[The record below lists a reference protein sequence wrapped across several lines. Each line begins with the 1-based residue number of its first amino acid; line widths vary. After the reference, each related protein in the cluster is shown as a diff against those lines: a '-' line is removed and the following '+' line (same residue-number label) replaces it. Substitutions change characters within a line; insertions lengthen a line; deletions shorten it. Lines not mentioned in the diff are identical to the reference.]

1 LSRFF
6 RLPARK
12 VGRTLALG
20 AALLLA
26 LSLAACSSVGY
37 YLDSVVGHLR
47 VLEAARPMD
56 DWVADPSTPE
66 DLRQRLI
73 EVQGI
78 RRYAIEKLD
87 LPDNKSY
94 RSYADLHRPF
104 VVWNVFATPALSLDL
119 REWCFPVAGCV
130 KYRGYFNREDAD
142 RYGDALKS
150 EGLDVQVAGIPAYS
164 TLGFTPDPVLSTFIH
179 FPEGEVA
186 RLIFHEL
193 AHQKIYLAGDTTF
206 NESYATTVEEIGVE
220 RWLADQNDPAK
231 SREYQLFE
239 NRRRR
244 FLDLL
249 KQSRSELETL
259 YASHASDTDK
269 TAAKQQIFA
278 DLKLRYEASKD
289 DHRDPLYQY
298 KGYDNYFA
306 KGLNN
311 ANLAAIATYT
321 RLGPA
326 FVKLLAECDNDLPRF
341 FAAVKGLTE
350 LSPQQRDQ
358 RMQQLMDGKA

>member
-1 LSRFF
+1 MLSLGAVAFV
-6 RLPARK
+6 A
-12 VGRTLALG
+12 LALG
-20 AALLLA
+20 A
-26 LSLAACSSVGY
+26 CSTVGY
-37 YLDSVVGHLR
+37 YVDSVVGHLR

-56 DWVADPSTPE
+56 DWIADPATPA

-78 RRYAIEKLD
+78 RRYAVDKLA

-119 REWCFPVAGCV
+119 KEWCFLVAGCV
-130 KYRGYFNREDAD
+130 KYRGYFNHDDAAS
-142 RYGDALKS
+142 YGDTLKS

-206 NESYATTVEEIGVE
+206 NESYATTVEEIGVK
-220 RWLADQNDPAK
+220 RWLADQNDAAK
-231 SREYQLFE
+231 TREYQLFE
-239 NRRRR
+239 TRRQR

-259 YASHASDTDK
+259 YAGNMTDADK
-269 TAAKQQIFA
+269 ELGKERVFF
-278 DLKLRYEASKD
+278 DLKSRYQSSKD
-289 DHRDPLYQY
+289 NSSDPLYHY
-298 KGYDNYFA
+298 NGYDNYFA
-306 KGLNN
+306 QGLNN

-341 FAAVKGLTE
+341 FAAVTALTE
-350 LSPQQRDQ
+350 LSQQQRDQ
-358 RMQQLMDGKA
+358 RLQQLLDGKA